1 MDGRKISNLGW
12 LKKPQIQTFLRF
24 KQADSQADFCSAY
37 GLKIAMIMI
46 ARVSIHQ
53 LMVLLRK
60 ERCGLSNGLGPR
72 GLDCGEFGFF

>member
-1 MDGRKISNLGW
+1 MDGRKISNLG
-12 LKKPQIQTFLRF
+12 LVKIQTFLRF

-53 LMVLLRK
+53 IIVLLRK

-72 GLDCGEFGFF
+72 VEFGFF

>member
-1 MDGRKISNLGW
+1 MDGRKISNLG
-12 LKKPQIQTFLRF
+12 LVKIQTFLRF

-37 GLKIAMIMI
+37 GLKITRI

-72 GLDCGEFGFF
+72 VEFGFF